1 MTETLGM
8 IVHRLKIKTY
18 KVLEV
23 YGIFVRFDKIF
34 MGSVFLGHLEPLL
47 LSQTVITQP
56 CYGII
61 HEIICHF
68 SI

>member
-23 YGIFVRFDKIF
+23 HGIFVRFDKIF
-34 MGSVFLGHLEPLL
+34 MGSVFWVTLNH
-47 LSQTVITQP
+47 
-56 CYGII
+56 CC
-61 HEIICHF
+61 CHKQ
-68 SI
+68 